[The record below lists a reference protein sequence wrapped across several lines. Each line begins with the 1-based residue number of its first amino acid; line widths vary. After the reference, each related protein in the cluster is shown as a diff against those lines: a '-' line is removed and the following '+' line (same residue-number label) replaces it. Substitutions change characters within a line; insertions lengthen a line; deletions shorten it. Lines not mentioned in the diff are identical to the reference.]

1 MSLNGHTIHLS
12 VEQLSMQQAFWTMG
26 TPFAANSMA
35 LITGLVLTGLPVG
48 SRVG

>member
-1 MSLNGHTIHLS
+1 MT
-12 VEQLSMQQAFWTMG
+12 
-26 TPFAANSMA
+26 TPFADNSIA